1 MCGFTSDKRLELQAR
16 SAFNGAVQVHPTRAS
31 VDLAVAA
38 IATILVGLLLQLG
51 PVVAFGGSL
60 LAGLAIARAVTRVGV
75 SRIRAAGFEMLW
87 RGEER
92 AVTVG
97 RGELVEL
104 EAEIRNRDTRAAR
117 YVELR
122 AIASPNLMVS
132 LEPASGEVPALGRL
146 NVTVRIE
153 TPRVGR
159 HGIHGLSLEVQ
170 GSPGLFE
177 VPLTFANPFGIE
189 VMPKA
194 FGVSQRSAKGGRS
207 RRVARDGMAGPF
219 SGDGTDLREI
229 RELRPGDPF
238 KRIAW
243 KATARRGKLM
253 VRDFEREERDVVWLL
268 LDASVELWAGA
279 PGMAPLD
286 RAIDEIAQVARYYTR
301 LGDQVGLGILA
312 ARPLAWL
319 PPMRGAAQLN
329 KIQSALALQT
339 ATIDADRSDWDEADA
354 AARALEHMRPLDP
367 DGSGLLRSRD
377 IDKIARRADR
387 LRARAP
393 FKRADPFSCNARD
406 KSLRR
411 YLSLYGIGSPARLEP
426 ERKHTDLQ
434 LLEALRR
441 VRTEGPRASLAFVWS
456 EPPDPLTRPEMSLA
470 LARQK
475 GRGTQVRWV
484 SMRTAESVGESSSLT
499 GGAANEAV
507 KLRAA
512 LAQERGE
519 RELRRLGIRVERF
532 FTRPG
537 AASPDVESPTI
548 L

>member
-1 MCGFTSDKRLELQAR
+1 M
-16 SAFNGAVQVHPTRAS
+16 QVHPTRAS

-38 IATILVGLLLQLG
+38 IGTILVGLLLQLG

-60 LAGLAIARAVTRVGV
+60 LAGLAIARAVTRVGIA
-75 SRIRAAGFEMLW
+75 RIRAAGFEMLW
-87 RGEER
+87 RGDER
-92 AVTVG
+92 EVTAA
-97 RGELVEL
+97 RGDVVEL

-122 AIASPNLMVS
+122 AVASPNLIVT
-132 LEPASGEVPALGRL
+132 LDPPSGEVPALGRL
-146 NVTVRIE
+146 NVTVRVQ

-189 VMPKA
+189 VMPQS
-194 FGVSQRSAKGGRS
+194 FGSTQRSARGGRS
-207 RRVARDGMAGPF
+207 RRVARDGLAGPL
-219 SGDGTDLREI
+219 SGDGTDLREL

-268 LDASVELWAGA
+268 LDASVELWAGT
-279 PGMAPLD
+279 PGQAPLD
-286 RAIDEIAQVARYYTR
+286 RAIDEVARVAHYFTR
-301 LGDQVGLGILA
+301 RGDQVGLGILA
-312 ARPLAWL
+312 ARNLAWIS
-319 PPMRGAAQLN
+319 PQRGPAQLN
-329 KIQSALALQT
+329 RIQTALALQT
-339 ATIDADRSDWDEADA
+339 ATIDADRSDWDEGDA

-367 DGSGLLRSRD
+367 VGTHQLRSRD
-377 IDKIARRADR
+377 VERIARRADR

-393 FKRADPFSCNARD
+393 FKRADPFSRTPRD

-411 YLSLYGIGSPARLEP
+411 YLSLFGIGSPARLEP
-426 ERKHTDLQ
+426 ERTLTDIQ

-441 VRTEGPRASLAFVWS
+441 ARTEGPRASLIYVWS
-456 EPPDPLTRPEMSLA
+456 EPPDPLTRPNMAQA
-470 LARQK
+470 LAKHKSAR
-475 GRGTQVRWV
+475 TAIRWV
-484 SMRTAESVGESSSLT
+484 SMRTAESVTESASVMSDV
-499 GGAANEAV
+499 ANDAV
-507 KLRAA
+507 KLRAQ

-532 FTRPG
+532 FVRQNVG
-537 AASPDVESPTI
+537 AGDVASTLP
-548 L
+548 